1 MGHAVDQHLLS
12 LVQND
17 VKEMIEKLKNFE
29 REHSPFQESL
39 ASQEVGQT
47 RHPAHGERFDVVMQ
61 QEQLQAELTVVTK
74 DSLREENKQIL
85 EKLLSIEGFLR
96 GELSLRLQTVEK
108 NLAETGVKVNQIERE
123 NIKIKTEITGLCNRQ
138 GNSFP

>member
-1 MGHAVDQHLLS
+1 MGHAVDRHLLS
-12 LVQND
+12 LVQHD
-17 VKEMIEKLKNFE
+17 VKELIEKLKNFE
-29 REHSPFQESL
+29 REQSPFQESL

-47 RHPAHGERFDVVMQ
+47 RHPAHGERFDAVLQQQMQ
-61 QEQLQAELTVVTK
+61 TEPNMVAK
-74 DSLREENKQIL
+74 DSLREENQHIL

-108 NLAETGVKVNQIERE
+108 NLAETGVKVNEIERE
-123 NIKIKTEITGLCNRQ
+123 NIQIKKEITGLCNQQ

>member
-1 MGHAVDQHLLS
+1 MDRHLLS
-12 LVQND
+12 LVQHD
-17 VKEMIEKLKNFE
+17 VKELIEKLKNFE
-29 REHSPFQESL
+29 REQSPFQGSL

-47 RHPAHGERFDVVMQ
+47 RHPAHGERFDAVLQ
-61 QEQLQAELTVVTK
+61 QQMPAEPNMVAK
-74 DSLREENKQIL
+74 DSLREENQHIL

-108 NLAETGVKVNQIERE
+108 NLAETGVKVNEIERE
-123 NIKIKTEITGLCNRQ
+123 NIQIKKEITDLCNRQ